1 MQRESEKS
9 HTKTKSYFQIFVK
22 LGECR
27 EGREGDEREVGVEGG
42 KKEMVERKK
51 KRKERKLVP
60 WSMECRK
67 PNTKL
72 TFYALYCRTDF
83 Y

>member
-42 KKEMVERKK
+42 KKEMVEKKKKK
-51 KRKERKLVP
+51 KRKKVGTLVNGMQKAEQKVNIVR
-60 WSMECRK
+60 SVV
-67 PNTKL
+67 
-72 TFYALYCRTDF
+72 
-83 Y
+83 